1 MANETQPITAAQAA
15 ELAQD
20 FHDLA
25 VAIGQYRLEN
35 VADLTDAQQSQLQ
48 NQQWQCIQFSNS
60 FIAASLFAA
69 QADLAATLQKIRQ
82 ATKEAQLTLKV
93 IDDIDKALQIATA
106 AAVLGASIASMNP
119 SAVASG
125 IGGLITAITGA
136 SSSGSSSSSGGS

>member
-1 MANETQPITAAQAA
+1 
-15 ELAQD
+15 
-20 FHDLA
+20 
-25 VAIGQYRLEN
+25 
-35 VADLTDAQQSQLQ
+35 
-48 NQQWQCIQFSNS
+48 
-60 FIAASLFAA
+60 LFAA